1 MLTLLPHER
10 TWLDRYRAAIR
21 EECPDAV
28 RDPLQPLN
36 PDFEPILLTGADGAE
51 LQVVAEL
58 VEVLE
63 PGAFSTETHSR

>member
-1 MLTLLPHER
+1 MLTPLPHER

-21 EECPDAV
+21 EDA
-28 RDPLQPLN
+28 RTRCGIALQPVN
-36 PDFEPILLTGADGAE
+36 PDFEPIVLTGADGAE
-51 LQVVAEL
+51 FQV